1 MSEQGTVLV
10 VDDEVGSRE
19 SRRAILKPDYQVLIA
34 TEGEQALHLVAQ
46 RPVDVVLLDLR
57 MPGLSGMQVLEKLKA
72 LDPSIV
78 VIVVTAYVSEEAVR
92 EGDRL
97 QVVAYIIKP
106 FPVPHIREMVR
117 RAVAQRS

>member
-1 MSEQGTVLV
+1 V

-19 SRRAILKPDYQVLIA
+19 SRRAIVKPDYQVLIV

-46 RPVDVVLLDLR
+46 RPVDVVRLDLR

-72 LDPSIV
+72 IDPSIV
-78 VIVVTAYVSEEAVR
+78 VTIVTAYVSEEAVR
-92 EGDRL
+92 EREHL
-97 QVVAYIIKP
+97 QVFAYLTKP